1 MDTSG
6 KTHCAWCGEGLS
18 RKYVG
23 GAYRLVCRSCGRITY
38 ENPTTG
44 AAGILLSPAGR
55 ILLVRRARGETR
67 EGKWCIPCGHVEY
80 NEDIRH
86 ALVREMREETGFL
99 TEPVSVY
106 TAYSNFHEPESHTT
120 GIWFLLRVLGGY
132 CESGDDASE
141 AAFFP
146 LDDLP
151 ELAFETDGIV
161 LKRLSIDKCQ
171 DVLIRKH

>member
-6 KTHCAWCGEGLS
+6 KTYCAWCGGHLK
-18 RKYVG
+18 RILVQ
-23 GAYRLVCRSCGRITY
+23 GAYRLACGSCGRITY

-44 AAGILLSPAGR
+44 VAGILLSPDQK

-80 NEDIRH
+80 NENIRH
-86 ALVREMREETGFL
+86 ALVRELREETGFL
-99 TEPVSVY
+99 TVPVSLFTV
-106 TAYSNFHEPESHTT
+106 YSNFHEPEAHTT
-120 GIWFLLRVLGGY
+120 GTWFLVRPIGGF

-146 LDDLP
+146 LDNLP
-151 ELAFETDGIV
+151 ELAFETDRMV
-161 LKRLSIDKCQ
+161 LDQLLGTKRSMIND
-171 DVLIRKH
+171 